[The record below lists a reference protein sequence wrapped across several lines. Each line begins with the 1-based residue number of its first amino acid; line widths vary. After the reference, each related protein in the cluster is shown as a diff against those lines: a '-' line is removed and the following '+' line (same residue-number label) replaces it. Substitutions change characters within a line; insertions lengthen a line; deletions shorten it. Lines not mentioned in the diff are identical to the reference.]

1 MKLSKLLSQPKGKVS
16 KAIPTGLDSLDQII
30 GGLHPGHIY
39 TIAGRPAMGCST
51 FAITIARNISIF
63 NKVPTVFFSFDL
75 PEDNIVERLF
85 AAEYGWHFPFEQFSM
100 INETTKA
107 SDGLN
112 NLDDEMRMATAL
124 MERNGWHTEVEQQKM
139 LNSPENYIQLMKEAP
154 LWIEHNLDFT
164 GDEIICRIERMKKN
178 DNIQVVI
185 IDGLWWLIT
194 SQTFTERELLMQK
207 IAQAAKKLNIAIL
220 LTTVLNRDVELR
232 GGDKKP
238 MLHDIR
244 GGLCSEVYSSVIML
258 LYRAEYYGFSE
269 DFEGN
274 PTEGVVDVVVVKNA
288 FGETAETKLKFRGSA
303 SFEEIENKSLEDTMQ
318 DLSNELKY
326 LNDLDYP
333 F

>member
-39 TIAGRPAMGCST
+39 TIAGRPAMGCSA

-63 NKVPTVFFSFDL
+63 NKVPTAIFSFDL
-75 PEDNIVERLF
+75 PEDNIVKRLF

-112 NLDDEMRMATAL
+112 NLDDEMRTATAL
-124 MERNGWHTEVEQQKM
+124 MEKNGWHTEVEQEKM
-139 LNSPENYIQLMKEAP
+139 LKSPENYIQLMKEAP

-274 PTEGVVDVVVVKNA
+274 PTEGMVDVVVVKNA

-303 SFEEIENKSLEDTMQ
+303 SFEEVENKSLEDTMQ

>member
-63 NKVPTVFFSFDL
+63 NKVPTAIFSFDL
-75 PEDNIVERLF
+75 PEDNIVKRLF

-124 MERNGWHTEVEQQKM
+124 MERNGWHTEMEQQKM

-244 GGLCSEVYSSVIML
+244 GGLCSEMYSSAIML
-258 LYRAEYYGFSE
+258 LYRAEYYGITE
-269 DFEGN
+269 DWEGN
-274 PTEGVVDVVVVKNA
+274 STSETAEIDVVKNV
-288 FGETAETKLKFRGSA
+288 FGEIGKKRLRFYDHCR
-303 SFEEIENKSLEDTMQ
+303 FEDIGDSSIAKDLQLLSDELEN
-318 DLSNELKY
+318 
-326 LNDLDYP
+326 LDNSILP

>member
-16 KAIPTGLDSLDQII
+16 KAIPTGFDSLDQII

-63 NKVPTVFFSFDL
+63 NKVPTAIFSFDL
-75 PEDNIVERLF
+75 PEDNIAERLF
-85 AAEYGWHFPFEQFSM
+85 AAEYGWHFPFELFPL
-100 INETTKA
+100 INDTTKT
-107 SDGLN
+107 SDSLN
-112 NLDDEMRMATAL
+112 NFDEEMRTATAL
-124 MERNGWHTEVEQQKM
+124 MEKNGWHTEVEQQKM

-164 GDEIICRIERMKKN
+164 VDEILCRIERMKKN

-185 IDGLWWLIT
+185 IDGLWWLIA
-194 SQTFTERELLMQK
+194 SKTFEERDLIMQN
-207 IAQAAKKLNIAIL
+207 IAQTAKKLNIAIL
-220 LTTVLNRDVELR
+220 LTTAVNRSVETR
-232 GGDKKP
+232 CGDKKP
-238 MLHDIR
+238 MLSDIR

-258 LYRAEYYGFSE
+258 LYRAEYYGIE
-269 DFEGN
+269 YDYDEK
-274 PTEGVVDVVVVKNA
+274 PTREMLDVIVAKNA